1 MAVTFAI
8 STASTTGGT
17 TDASGSF
24 TPAAGDLL
32 IVFVVAT
39 GTVGAGTCTESLG
52 ETTFT
57 KITSALKAS
66 SADTLYLFISNQPL
80 STAGARTVTFGTGG
94 GGSTGTV
101 ITVYRI
107 SGQSRFGAS
116 ASRQTAV
123 QSNQAAAGTP
133 APAFANACLTGNP
146 TLGVVGNATN
156 AATMTAP
163 TNWTEDSDNGYAT
176 PTTGQE
182 SISRA
187 SGFTG
192 TTVTW
197 GSTSASAF
205 GDIVVEIDSSSFPAG
220 EEDAI
225 EPRMMKHK
233 PFEPE
238 ISVWQ

>member
-8 STASTTGGT
+8 STASTTNANT
-17 TDASGSF
+17 YATGSF

-32 IVFVVAT
+32 VVLVVAT
-39 GTVGAGTCTESLG
+39 GTVGAGSCTESLG

-57 KITSALKAS
+57 KITTALKAT

-80 STAGARTVTFGTGG
+80 ATAGARTVTYGTA
-94 GGSTGTV
+94 STSASGAV
-101 ITVYRI
+101 VTVYRL

-116 ASRQTAV
+116 AARQSAV
-123 QSNQAAAGTP
+123 QSNQAAAATP
-133 APAFANACLTGNP
+133 APAFGVAVLTGNP

-156 AATMTAP
+156 VATMTPP
-163 TNWTEDSDNGYAT
+163 TSWTEDSDNGYAT

-182 SISRA
+182 SVSRT

-205 GDIVVEIDSSSFPAG
+205 GDIVVEIDTSSFPAG
-220 EEDAI
+220 DDGSDQ
-225 EPRMMKHK
+225 PPPMKQI
-233 PFEPE
+233 PFDPQV
-238 ISVWQ
+238 SVWQ